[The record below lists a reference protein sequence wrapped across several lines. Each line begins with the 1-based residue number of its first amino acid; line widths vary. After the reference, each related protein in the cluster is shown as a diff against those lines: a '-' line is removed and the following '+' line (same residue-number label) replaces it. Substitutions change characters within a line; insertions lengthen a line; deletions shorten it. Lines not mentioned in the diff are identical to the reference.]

1 MNLFFIFLF
10 GKRTMNRQDVPK
22 INRNILHTFECWFLF
37 RHCCVLHTRNGV
49 LESDERVILSL
60 CAWAEEKIPSG
71 FSPAK
76 KKVNILY
83 THIMNFHHYEPEG
96 VQRTTRHLVTKV
108 TSHSTKK
115 MINDRQEIWIGEQC
129 PLLQTL
135 ISAEHQSKRS
145 STRVLHYL
153 FTILARD

>member
-1 MNLFFIFLF
+1 
-10 GKRTMNRQDVPK
+10 
-22 INRNILHTFECWFLF
+22 
-37 RHCCVLHTRNGV
+37 
-49 LESDERVILSL
+49 
-60 CAWAEEKIPSG
+60 
-71 FSPAK
+71 
-76 KKVNILY
+76 
-83 THIMNFHHYEPEG
+83 MNFHHYEPEG